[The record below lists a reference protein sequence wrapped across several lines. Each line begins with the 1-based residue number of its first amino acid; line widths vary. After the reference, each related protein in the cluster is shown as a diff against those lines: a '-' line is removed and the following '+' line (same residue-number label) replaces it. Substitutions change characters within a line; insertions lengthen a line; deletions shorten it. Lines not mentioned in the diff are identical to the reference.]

1 MNFQELY
8 SKIRAIDENVA
19 PVEECGEMAPMAS
32 MMGGAHPVPPQQDNI
47 SMNVS
52 MNAQG
57 TGGLRDLMAVLQAIE
72 QGTDGTD
79 GGAVVVHG
87 TDDAGGSDDFASA
100 LDSLV
105 GGEEEV
111 SLGDKM
117 ADENMDMVPND
128 PDMNTGAPAPQP
140 STDDQSTDDQMASEE
155 YQNEPNETYQ
165 SADYMTKTLAGG
177 SDEPQHMK
185 KHGYGNSDNP
195 LGMKESLINE
205 LSNLYQEV
213 KFREAKEKKMS
224 RAAKGYEKYGKK
236 GMQALAK
243 AGKEGKDLDKVRDKY
258 NKYDESLVNEWGVNL
273 TQPQSDTFG
282 SLDPKAKAYND
293 KANTNA
299 MMAKYNEMIKKT
311 QDEIAQLKADPSYG
325 GATHDRLLKFA
336 QERLDGLEREQM
348 HNLTGTGVD
357 DASNALRK
365 QAIANN
371 ELTPGQ
377 WLQKATQ
384 YFKGKMTGQPQPGVS
399 YDRYDTSKQAKQ
411 GWTTPTPYTPESIN
425 ESADILKLA
434 KMLRG

>member
-258 NKYDESLVNEWGVNL
+258 NKYDEGFEQMPQNTAPAPTMPTMPAQKPANPNDYSAIKSSPEWKQLQANL
-273 TQPQSDTFG
+273 EAAINAG
-282 SLDPKAKAYND
+282 DPDSPALAKAMQD
-293 KANTNA
+293 IKAFT
-299 MMAKYNEMIKKT
+299 
-311 QDEIAQLKADPSYG
+311 
-325 GATHDRLLKFA
+325 
-336 QERLDGLEREQM
+336 
-348 HNLTGTGVD
+348 
-357 DASNALRK
+357 
-365 QAIANN
+365 
-371 ELTPGQ
+371 
-377 WLQKATQ
+377 
-384 YFKGKMTGQPQPGVS
+384 
-399 YDRYDTSKQAKQ
+399 
-411 GWTTPTPYTPESIN
+411 
-425 ESADILKLA
+425 A
-434 KMLRG
+434 KMGIKR